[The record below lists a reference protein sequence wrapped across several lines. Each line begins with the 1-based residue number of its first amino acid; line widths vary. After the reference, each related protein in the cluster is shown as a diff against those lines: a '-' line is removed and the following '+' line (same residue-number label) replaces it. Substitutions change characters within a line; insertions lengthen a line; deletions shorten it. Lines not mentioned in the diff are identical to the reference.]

1 MDTFKEYMVTRRQD
15 GKDRFQIF
23 GLTFL
28 CCFALMLAITFF
40 QVIAPFVGFV
50 IFGLMAAFYGVYI
63 FAAYKEIEYE
73 YIFTNG
79 DMDVDKIMGQ
89 RKRRRLITVD
99 ITGIMQF
106 GKVTEQKRAEI
117 FSSDCTVV
125 DATDN
130 MQSDEDYYLQC
141 KHKTLGL
148 CYVVFTPSEQ
158 FVEELKPYFP
168 RELKNKQL

>member
-1 MDTFKEYMVTRRQD
+1 MDIFKEYMVTRRQD
-15 GKDRFQIF
+15 GKDRLKVF
-23 GLTFL
+23 GLVFL
-28 CCFALMLAITFF
+28 CCLALTASLVFINY
-40 QVIAPFVGFV
+40 IAEFMGFV
-50 IFGLMAAFYGVYI
+50 IFGILAGFYGCYI
-63 FAAYKEIEYE
+63 YALYRRIEYE

-79 DMDVDKIMGQ
+79 DLDIDKIMGQ
-89 RKRRRLITVD
+89 RKRKRLITVD